1 MMRMM
6 SAAVALAAY
15 AAVPAQAIE
24 PKPVASAKAVKPGHG
39 AVRLS
44 VQSQTQQMGTL
55 HLWFLRDG
63 GDESSRADVLEFE
76 RKVGVPIAGSNM
88 IDSKPRIY
96 SLRPGRY
103 RLIGH
108 TVKCGGLPP
117 VGTYGC
123 SVREY
128 GYYETPARRY
138 GPVAPSFEVAA
149 GKLTDAGEFILEAA
163 PGSPITEESALKFA
177 QKNPAAFRVGVRPIA
192 APLPREFA
200 TFAAGPATDVPPE
213 FVSLITCPA
222 RPKGAM
228 MYIPF
233 TC

>member
-1 MMRMM
+1 MLRMTI
-6 SAAVALAAY
+6 AAAALMAVLAA
-15 AAVPAQAIE
+15 PAQAIE

-55 HLWFLRDG
+55 HLWFLREG
-63 GDESSRADVLEFE
+63 GDETSRADVLEFE
-76 RKVGVPIAGSNM
+76 RKTGVPIAGTNM
-88 IDSKPRIY
+88 VDSKPRIY

-103 RLIGH
+103 RLLGH

-123 SVREY
+123 SVQEY
-128 GYYETPARRY
+128 GYYQTPAQRY
-138 GPVAPSFEVAA
+138 GPIAPSFEVVE

-163 PGSPITEESALKFA
+163 AGSPITEDSALKFA
-177 QKNPAAFRVGVRPIA
+177 QKNPTAFRVGVRPIA
-192 APLPREFA
+192 AAVPGEFA
-200 TFAAGPATDVPPE
+200 TLTAGPATDVPPE
-213 FVSLITCPA
+213 FVSLITCQA